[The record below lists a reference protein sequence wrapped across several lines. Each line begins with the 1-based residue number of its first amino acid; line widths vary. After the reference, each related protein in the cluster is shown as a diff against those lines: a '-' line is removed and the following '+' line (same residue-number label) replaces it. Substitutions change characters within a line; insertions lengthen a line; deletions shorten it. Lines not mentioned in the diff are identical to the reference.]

1 MRQGPISTLRAD
13 PLNTTLILIEVNVAD
28 HLIELDSTSDVVDTV
43 VAIFV
48 IVERGGVQNHGRIFL
63 V

>member
-1 MRQGPISTLRAD
+1 MRQGSVSTLRAN

-28 HLIELDSTSDVVDTV
+28 HLIELDSTCDVVDSV